1 MVRISKSPQERKSE
15 ILQVSLELF
24 MKNGYENTSIGD
36 IVKKV
41 GVAQGL
47 FYYYF
52 KSKEEVYQATLEF
65 YTDTFAENLQEII
78 LDRTIPLM
86 NRVQQI
92 FKVIGD
98 MFADP
103 EPNLMGEMHK
113 AERMDLHNRLSL
125 HMAQSLV
132 EPLVIILNECNAEGL
147 THIKNTGYA
156 ASYIVFGVFGIIHG
170 THETIPDLIAPQF
183 EEVFELIASNLGIS
197 KNALMQL

>member
-1 MVRISKSPQERKSE
+1 MVRISKSPLERKRE

-65 YTDTFAENLQEII
+65 YTDAFAENLQEII

-86 NRVQQI
+86 MRVQKM
-92 FKVIGD
+92 FKVMGD

-132 EPLVIILNECNAEGL
+132 EPLAIILNECNAEGL
-147 THIKNTGYA
+147 THIENTGYA
-156 ASYIVFGVFGIIHG
+156 APYIVFGVFGIIHG
-170 THETIPDLIAPQF
+170 THETIPDLIPPQF
-183 EEVFELIASNLGIS
+183 EVIFELIASTLGIS